1 MKVIVN
7 NSIYEIERKEYRGVL
22 KVASQQIPCG
32 IYAVEKDGICELRKD
47 TFDRKEEIKKA
58 VAEYEAKGFKVHYN
72 SQEAF
77 DGRK

>member
-7 NSIYEIERKEYRGVL
+7 ESIYEMGRNEYKGVL

-47 TFDRKEEIKKA
+47 TFDSKEELKKA
-58 VAEYEAKGFKVHYN
+58 VEQYEGNKFKVYYN
-72 SQEAF
+72 S
-77 DGRK
+77 